1 MSKNILITNIGQ
13 LIGILPIETTH
24 LKGSEMQNINS
35 ITNAYLVVEN
45 GLIADFGPM
54 SECPSLNIETKNL
67 EGKWLMP
74 GFVDSHTHAVF
85 ASARH
90 QEFVM
95 RIQGKT
101 YVEIANEGGGILNSA
116 KKLREMDEELLY
128 QKALV
133 HINNAMACGTAV
145 MEIKSGYGLSTDAE
159 IKILRVIKRLKN
171 TLPIKILSTFLGAH
185 AIPAEYKENRQAYI
199 NLIIN
204 EMLPIIAK
212 ENLADFMDVFCD
224 FGFFTPEETDLL
236 LKAAQQYGIKAKIHG
251 NELGISGGVQVAVK
265 NNALSVDHLEHI
277 GQEEIDCLLNS
288 ETMPVALPGSSFF
301 LKIPYTPCRQMIDA
315 GLPVAIASD
324 FNPGSSPHYNLWF
337 TWSLACLYNGMLP
350 NEGFNALTINAA
362 KAVGL
367 EKEYGSITKGKKAA
381 FITTRAFD
389 SINEMPY
396 WFGMNHCMENYLY

>member
-1 MSKNILITNIGQ
+1 MVQDDLI
-13 LIGILPIETTH
+13 
-24 LKGSEMQNINS
+24 
-35 ITNAYLVVEN
+35 V
-45 GLIADFGPM
+45 DFGPM
-54 SECPSLNIETKNL
+54 SVCPKNNFTVYDHQ
-67 EGKWLMP
+67 GKWLMP

-85 ASARH
+85 ATARH

-133 HINNAMACGTAV
+133 HINNAIACGTAV
-145 MEIKSGYGLSTDAE
+145 MEIKSGYGLSTEAE
-159 IKILRVIKRLKN
+159 LKILRVIKRLKN
-171 TLPIKILSTFLGAH
+171 TVPIKILSTFLGAH
-185 AIPAEYKENRQAYI
+185 AIPTEYKENRGAYI
-199 NLIIN
+199 DLIIN
-204 EMLPIIAK
+204 DMLPQIAK
-212 ENLADFMDVFCD
+212 EKLADFMDVFCD
-224 FGFFTPEETDLL
+224 FGFFTPQETDVL
-236 LKAAQQYGIKAKIHG
+236 LKAAEQYGIKAKIHG

-277 GQEEIDCLLNS
+277 GQEEIECLLSS
-288 ETMPVALPGSSFF
+288 ETIPVALPGSSFF

-337 TWSLACLYNGMLP
+337 TWSLACLYNGLLP

-362 KAVGL
+362 KALGL

-381 FITTRAFD
+381 FITTRAFE

-396 WFGMNHCMENYLY
+396 WFGVNHCIENRN

>member
-1 MSKNILITNIGQ
+1 MNKKYIITNIGK
-13 LIGILPIETTH
+13 LIGILPPHISVLKGKDMQHIETI
-24 LKGSEMQNINS
+24 E
-35 ITNAYLVVEN
+35 NAFIMVQDEIIV
-45 GLIADFGPM
+45 DFGPM
-54 SECPSLNIETKNL
+54 STCPQSDFKIYDHQ
-67 EGKWLMP
+67 GKWLMP

-116 KKLREMDEELLY
+116 KKLREMDEETLY
-128 QKALV
+128 QEALKRV
-133 HINNAMACGTAV
+133 NEAQTCGTVV

-159 IKILRVIKRLKN
+159 LKILRVIKKLKSN
-171 TLPIKILSTFLGAH
+171 CSIKILSTFLGAH
-185 AIPAEYKENRQAYI
+185 AIPSEYKENRQAYI
-199 NLIIN
+199 DLIIN
-204 EMLPIIAK
+204 DMLPQIAEEK
-212 ENLADFMDVFCD
+212 LADFMDVFCD
-224 FGFFTPEETDLL
+224 FGFFTPEETNLL

-324 FNPGSSPHYNLWF
+324 FNPGSSPHFNLWF

-362 KAVGL
+362 KALGL
-367 EKEYGSITKGKKAA
+367 ENEYGSITKGKKAA
-381 FITTRAFD
+381 FITTRAFE
-389 SINEMPY
+389 SINEIPY
-396 WFGMNHCMENYLY
+396 WFGVNHCVENKLY